1 MDIALRVAG
10 GVRGLVEIRVIGL
23 RSCRLQYNRI
33 DQTCGHNQD
42 SIEICSAQQA
52 GAGGGLLYT
61 GSWHFGARSLSSE
74 LARAAILNPL
84 LRAGHISQCAD
95 HNITVCHVGAACFG
109 FRAAS

>member
-1 MDIALRVAG
+1 MVTIKIVLK
-10 GVRGLVEIRVIGL
+10 
-23 RSCRLQYNRI
+23 
-33 DQTCGHNQD
+33 
-42 SIEICSAQQA
+42 SAQPNKPGLAEDYYIQEAGTLGRTPA
-52 GAGGGLLYT
+52 GAL
-61 GSWHFGARSLSSE
+61 AE